1 MDSSTTHIE
10 PLPKYKDPSLPIPER
25 MEDLLARMTP
35 AEKAAQT
42 DMISGVDYATK
53 RSKLH
58 HCSVKLDT
66 DYRFDEL
73 LALCG
78 DTGTRFL
85 HDNYSIPAIQNRL
98 VWRRI
103 WCTGIRS
110 YSF

>member
-53 RSKLH
+53 RSKLLILILEIR
-58 HCSVKLDT
+58 K
-66 DYRFDEL
+66 
-73 LALCG
+73 
-78 DTGTRFL
+78 
-85 HDNYSIPAIQNRL
+85 PADLTVEEPLRDAIITAWFGGEFAAQA
-98 VWRRI
+98 
-103 WCTGIRS
+103 
-110 YSF
+110 